1 MKAHEINNRRTVF
14 IAFGAWTSLYYIYI
28 RRRYRFFLYAFLF
41 SFKKGKERKRN
52 HTYIHIGI
60 MGNTNT
66 NNINGS
72 STAVVEIPANFKPTL
87 PPRKRAKTKE
97 EKEQRRIERILRNRK
112 AAHHSREKK
121 RLHLQLLEHKCH
133 VMEQILSRID
143 GIEGVIGSQDVEGV
157 KLLEEYR
164 SLSKESSSFFVET
177 NGSEEG
183 FTPTTAANSPIMV
196 KVEDEVNDSLSE
208 IRLADFSQVEE
219 LQPVVD
225 LKEEISSFSVPT
237 FSSNSSCGSD
247 SSFSPNMALT
257 PVSYNK
263 EDEGKNWDLLLTR
276 TDNMKV
282 ESNLF
287 TSQESSNAP
296 PLWLTMGENENS
308 SFEFDDWRNP
318 AVITAI
324 TLCI

>member
-1 MKAHEINNRRTVF
+1 
-14 IAFGAWTSLYYIYI
+14 
-28 RRRYRFFLYAFLF
+28 
-41 SFKKGKERKRN
+41 
-52 HTYIHIGI
+52 

-66 NNINGS
+66 NKINGS
-72 STAVVEIPANFKPTL
+72 STATVVEIPANFKPTL

-121 RLHLQLLEHKCH
+121 RLHLQVLEHKCH

-143 GIEGVIGSQDVEGV
+143 DIEGVIGNQDVEGI
-157 KLLEEYR
+157 KLLAEYN
-164 SLSKESSSFFVET
+164 SLSKESSCLFYAE
-177 NGSEEG
+177 NGSDG
-183 FTPTTAANSPIMV
+183 VTPSAANSPITV
-196 KVEDEVNDSLSE
+196 KEEEHENGSFDVNDSLSD
-208 IRLADFSQVEE
+208 IKLVDFSP
-219 LQPVVD
+219 QPVVAVE
-225 LKEEISSFSVPT
+225 EEISSFSVPT
-237 FSSNSSCGSD
+237 FSSNSSCSSD

-257 PVSYNK
+257 PVSYDK

-276 TDNMKV
+276 TDDMK
-282 ESNLF
+282 EETNLF
-287 TSQESSNAP
+287 TSHESSNAP
-296 PLWLTMGENENS
+296 PIWLTMGENETG